1 MLLQKRPEAKSQER
15 EIRGEIKSETRG
27 EIKRVRPEAKSME
40 ATTSP
45 THLLLHCSGSDELGR
60 SMRVYSAATGKV
72 PFGWEDKPGKPK
84 SPPREG
90 ALPPLCPSPAMQSAR
105 LTDRDGRR
113 RQQSF
118 KRRADHDGFEGCL
131 PVKFQ
136 LGRAIR
142 RWDIVCYFR
151 GE

>member
-1 MLLQKRPEAKSQER
+1 TRCEITVKTIGKITR
-15 EIRGEIKSETRG
+15 ECDQRRKH
-27 EIKRVRPEAKSME
+27 KKPKVKSME

-45 THLLLHCSGSDELGR
+45 THLLQHCSGSDELGR

-72 PFGWEDKPGKPK
+72 PFGWEDEPGKPK

-105 LTDRDGRR
+105 LTDKDRGRR
-113 RQQSF
+113 QSL
-118 KRRADHDGFEGCL
+118 KRRADQGGFEGCL

-136 LGRAIR
+136 LGRAM
-142 RWDIVCYFR
+142 
-151 GE
+151 